1 MKLQIRILLYSIL
14 FFLYLTTTTVLL
26 TLGEKLKTDPY
37 VTLGCGFAV
46 LNLIYA
52 FFALKWKPLL
62 NVIYAVAIAVLALF
76 LALKFTNLHL
86 LLKYDPYQVKTA
98 IFANAVFSI
107 IFWEIVYQLKVRMN
121 KSVKK

>member
-1 MKLQIRILLYSIL
+1 MKPQIRILLYSIL
-14 FFLYLTTTTVLL
+14 FFLYLTSTPLLL
-26 TLGEKLKTDPY
+26 TVGEKLKTDPY

-52 FFALKWKPLL
+52 FLALKWNVLL
-62 NVIYAVAIAVLALF
+62 NVICSIAIAALSLF

-98 IFANAVFSI
+98 IFANALFSI
-107 IFWEIVYQLKVRMN
+107 IFWEIVYQIKIR
-121 KSVKK
+121 KEQK

>member
-14 FFLYLTTTTVLL
+14 FFLYLTTTPILL
-26 TLGEKLKTDPY
+26 TIGEKLKTDPY
-37 VTLGCGFAV
+37 VTLGFGFAI

-52 FFALKWKPLL
+52 FLALKWTLLL
-62 NVIYAVAIAVLALF
+62 NIIYSIAIATLSLT

-86 LLKYDPYQVKTA
+86 LLNYDPYQVKTA

-107 IFWEIVYQLKVRMN
+107 ILWEIVYQLKIR
-121 KSVKK
+121 KS

>member
-1 MKLQIRILLYSIL
+1 MKPQIRILLYSIL
-14 FFLYLTTTTVLL
+14 FFLYLTLTSVLL

-37 VTLGCGFAV
+37 ITLGCGFAI

-52 FFALKWKPLL
+52 FFGLKWKPLL
-62 NVIYAVAIAVLALF
+62 NVICAVAIAALSLF

-86 LLKYDPYQVKTA
+86 LLDYDPYQVKTA

-107 IFWEIVYQLKVRMN
+107 IFWEIVYQIKIR
-121 KSVKK
+121 K

>member
-1 MKLQIRILLYSIL
+1 MKLQIRILIYSIL
-14 FFLYLTTTTVLL
+14 FFLYLTTTTALL

-52 FFALKWKPLL
+52 FFALKWNTLL
-62 NVIYAVAIAVLALF
+62 NIIYAVAIAVLALF

-107 IFWEIVYQLKVRMN
+107 VFWEIIYQIKIRMN
-121 KSVKK
+121 KSEKK